1 MEIDLTAVIVAI
13 LSTIVAPFLIMLIQ
27 QGRAWLIA
35 NRKREEFN
43 LLRSLVRE
51 GVRYAEQKGFSGEE
65 AFREA
70 RRRILQLA
78 HERGLTVDFD
88 AIIETLIEAGVWEN
102 STGLSLLNTELE
114 PIVTE
119 TEFDPLKT
127 REFGTL
133 ELRGDG

>member
-13 LSTIVAPFLIMLIQ
+13 MSTIVAPSLIMLIQ

-35 NRKREEFN
+35 NKKLEEFN
-43 LLRSLVRE
+43 LMRSLVRE
-51 GVRYAEQKGFSGEE
+51 GIRYAEQKGLSGEV

-78 HERGLTVDFD
+78 HERGLTVNFD
-88 AIIETLIEAGVWEN
+88 VIIETLIEAGVWDEFN
-102 STGLSLLNTELE
+102 RPLFAEFE
-114 PIVTE
+114 PIATE
-119 TEFDPLKT
+119 TETDLLKT